1 MRIAVSGILQWLASG
16 MTHAEI
22 LKDYPSLNEDYIRAA
37 ALMFVA
43 NRHSVIEIIAA

>member
-22 LKDYPSLNEDYIRAA
+22 LKDYPSLNVDYIRA

-43 NRHSVIEIIAA
+43 NRQSGIEIIAA